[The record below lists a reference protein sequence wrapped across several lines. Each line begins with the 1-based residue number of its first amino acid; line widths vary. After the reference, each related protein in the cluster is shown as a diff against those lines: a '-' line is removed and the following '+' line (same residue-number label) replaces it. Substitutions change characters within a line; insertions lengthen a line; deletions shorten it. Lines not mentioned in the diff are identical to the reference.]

1 MLVDENEAFPFPEK
15 NQMIFAV
22 TLAGLHLMALAIAGA
37 DPIVGQSVFA
47 LAQAGLG
54 AAALAYGPTRRALI
68 ALLGHYWP
76 AALAFWAVLAIT
88 AWHAGLLGAPG
99 VALNPFAAQIE
110 VWSLAALVFAIAAP
124 AAAAVAFSRRPLFE
138 ATLAAGLGFAALD
151 IGRKLQAGPEQTLLG
166 VSAQTASLYALFV
179 VFAAF
184 AAYDAVR
191 SPSHDR
197 ADRRV
202 SMRLML
208 PGAALGA
215 SLLGVV
221 LCNQPLALAAML
233 AGLGACALALALRE
247 WPRQLTFVNAGFGA
261 VAIGLAITIFA
272 LSGKEGDAF
281 GIADFEDSLATGLKN
296 AFGLGSGAE
305 GGPALIWLVEAGVI
319 GASALA
325 LASAMLIAR
334 LAFNAD
340 RRKRPSRGLALALG
354 GVVTVVFTGA
364 GAASPGLFATLA
376 IVIGLAST
384 YADRLRKSH
393 EQAARPAGATQ
404 EAPATVDEPSTALH
418 TA

>member
-1 MLVDENEAFPFPEK
+1 
-15 NQMIFAV
+15 MIFAV

-68 ALLGHYWP
+68 VLLGHYWP
-76 AALAFWAVLAIT
+76 AALAFMAVVMIT
-88 AWHAGLLGAPG
+88 AWQAGLLGAPA
-99 VALNPFAAQIE
+99 VALNPFAAQVE

-124 AAAAVAFSRRPLFE
+124 AAAAAAFSRRPLFE
-138 ATLAAGLGFAALD
+138 ATLLCGLGFAALD
-151 IGRKLQAGPEQTLLG
+151 IGRKLQAGPDQTLLAT
-166 VSAQTASLYALFV
+166 SAQTAAVYALFAV
-179 VFAAF
+179 LAAF
-184 AAYDAVR
+184 TAYDSVR

-208 PGAALGA
+208 PGATLGA

-247 WPRQLTFVNAGFGA
+247 WPRRLTFVNAGFA
-261 VAIGLAITIFA
+261 VVTIGLAITIFA
-272 LSGKEGDAF
+272 LSGKENDAF
-281 GIADFEDSLATGLKN
+281 GIADFNDSLATGMKS

-319 GASALA
+319 GASALG
-325 LASAMLIAR
+325 LAGAMLMTR
-334 LAFNAD
+334 LALSAD

-354 GVVTVVFTGA
+354 AVVTVIFTGA
-364 GAASPGLFATLA
+364 GAASPGLVATLA
-376 IVIGLAST
+376 IAIGLAST
-384 YADRLRKSH
+384 YADRLRKSY
-393 EQAARPAGATQ
+393 ERVERPAAATQ
-404 EAPATVDEPSTALH
+404 ETPAVEEAPETVLQTA
-418 TA
+418 